1 MNGCWERRSLLTEN
15 NHAIYIPSL
24 DAKDLY
30 IADNAAGSDGYS
42 LRMRNGDI
50 NLRKYINTLDYSLDQ
65 IHLREVYERVY
76 RRMDFSFE
84 RGDKHFTN
92 RVINVTFK
100 YAVAEFNK
108 VSRKNPSFPSS
119 RTLYVK
125 LGYSERDLKLEDN
138 VCVKDGELIA
148 IVVDEPVEHP
158 MSDAVLGKYFV
169 FEDGQ
174 YKLAKNPRTVKT
186 TAQVREYMYANGF
199 VCDGIRYIRWKRSSG
214 SSRVGKCLFID
225 EKLYRRMHKW
235 EMCGLKVSEG
245 DEVDLAALE
254 SYISLPSSSIVD
266 VVDLDPRHI
275 LVIDDHVS
283 IFKDDVVSVEEDD
296 GELVA
301 VERECTIENSI
312 WDGQGLIDPSA
323 MGRYSK
329 KGMILLRNLF
339 FKCCCFN
346 CNLQQFFADHGI
358 TEVSQLNGDTQA
370 TELSDI
376 KLITTP
382 SSIKYLKFSTLEQWR
397 ENVGNMF
404 GVVKYDKPTH
414 FFNGKMVQTHYQLL
428 NTLQMTQEE
437 TSEFLKDTF
446 DYLTLLKHNPAVLRN
461 HIKYPLSD
469 EVDISYIA
477 SKNDIIYKLLGIS
490 AKFTQTKL
498 YYDFRQDLIKSFIK
512 SLRVGHVLVN
522 GNYSTLLGNPIEM
535 LYAAIGQFDGHS
547 MLGVGHIHST
557 RFEYNQQLIASRSP
571 HVSISNVWLP
581 YNIADAE
588 IDCYFNLTPQIVC
601 INSINENVLQRLAGC
616 DFDSD
621 SILLSDNQ
629 HLINAAKKND
639 GKFKVAVCNV
649 AGLKR
654 KRRYTCEE
662 QADLDIK
669 TSNNLIGDIIN
680 LSQELNTQIW
690 DRLNRGASV
699 DDVNAIY
706 LDVCK
711 LSIMSGLEIDKA
723 KKEFTVNN
731 ARELHYLR
739 EKYKVLDDH
748 HRKIKPNFFAAK
760 DKGKGYYD
768 NAGKNYKKHKTTMD
782 FLQTCVNKYQR
793 SRTARQNASSFI
805 PFSSLIK
812 ASRDGTRR
820 QYYKVR
826 RVLSIIEQMESAIRG
841 LYTDQSMT
849 KQERSELVMRE
860 RQACIEYIGSIS
872 FTPADMTY
880 LLTAIESPEHVRIYR
895 RVFDILFGYP
905 NTSFYA
911 ILEDSS
917 DGVYDITPDSYGGI
931 SLYGMRYEAIKKNR
945 YFTQESE

>member
-1 MNGCWERRSLLTEN
+1 M
-15 NHAIYIPSL
+15 

-30 IADNAAGSDGYS
+30 IANNHLNGVGNGYS
-42 LRMRNGDI
+42 LKTRSGEV

-76 RRMDFSFE
+76 RRMDFAFE
-84 RGDKHFTN
+84 RGDKYYTN

-100 YAVAEFNK
+100 YAVAEYNK
-108 VSRKNPSFPSS
+108 VSRKNPDSPSS
-119 RTLYVK
+119 RTLFVK
-125 LGYSERDLKLEDN
+125 LGYSERDLELHDN
-138 VCVKDGELIA
+138 VCVVNGELLA

-158 MSDAVLGKYFV
+158 ISDAILGKYFV

-174 YKLAKNPRTVKT
+174 YKLSKNPRTVKT
-186 TAQVREYMYANGF
+186 TAQVREYLYEHGF
-199 VCDGIRYIRWKRSSG
+199 VCDGVHYIRWKRSSG

-235 EMCGLKVSEG
+235 EMCGLKVEEG

-254 SYISLPSSSIVD
+254 SYISLPSSSIID
-266 VVDLDPRHI
+266 VIDLDPRHI
-275 LVIDDHVS
+275 LVIDDYVS
-283 IFKDDVVSVEEDD
+283 IFKDDVVSVEEEC
-296 GELVA
+296 GALVA
-301 VERECTIENSI
+301 LEKECQIENSI

-323 MGRYSK
+323 MGKYTR

-358 TEVSQLNGDTQA
+358 TDVSQLNGNTQA
-370 TELSDI
+370 TELSEI

-382 SSIKYLKFSTLEQWR
+382 SSIKYLKFSTLDNWR
-397 ENVGNMF
+397 QNVGSMF

-414 FFNGKMVQTHYQLL
+414 FFNGQMVQTHYQLL

-437 TSEFLKDTF
+437 TAAFLKDTF
-446 DYLTLLKHNPAVLRN
+446 DYITLLKRNPAVLRN
-461 HIKYPLSD
+461 HIKYPLSN
-469 EVDISYIA
+469 EVDITYIA
-477 SKNDIIYKLLGIS
+477 SKNDIIYKMLGVNG
-490 AKFTQTKL
+490 KFAQTKW

-512 SLRVGHVLVN
+512 SLRLGHVLVS
-522 GNYSTLLGNPIEM
+522 GNYSTLLGNPMEM
-535 LYAAIGQFDGHS
+535 LYASIGQFDGKS

-557 RFEYNQQLIASRSP
+557 RFAYNQTLIASRSP

-581 YNIADAE
+581 FNVPDE
-588 IDCYFNLTPQIVC
+588 MIDRYFNLTPQILC

-621 SILLSDNQ
+621 SVLLSDNQ

-639 GKFKVAVCNV
+639 GKFKVSVCNV
-649 AGLKR
+649 SGLKR
-654 KRRYTCEE
+654 KRRYTCRE

-690 DRLNRGASV
+690 DRLNCGASLEE
-699 DDVNAIY
+699 VNQIY

-711 LSIMSGLEIDKA
+711 LSIASGLEIDKA
-723 KKEFTVNN
+723 KKEFTINN
-731 ARELHYLR
+731 AKELHVLR
-739 EKYKVLDDH
+739 QKYKLTDDDQ
-748 HRKIKPNFFAAK
+748 RKIKPNFFAAK

-768 NAGKNYKKHKTTMD
+768 NTNKNYKKHKTTMD
-782 FLQTCVNKYQR
+782 YLQTCVNKYQR
-793 SRTARQNASSFI
+793 SRRGKPNELSFL
-805 PFSSLIK
+805 PLSALIK
-812 ASRDGTRR
+812 PSTDGSRR
-820 QYYKVR
+820 QYYRVQ
-826 RVLSIIEQMESAIRG
+826 RVLDIIEQMEAAIRSI
-841 LYTDQSMT
+841 YADQSLS
-849 KQERSELVMRE
+849 KQESCELAQRE
-860 RQACIEYIGSIS
+860 RQACIEYIGNIS

-880 LLTAIESPEHVRIYR
+880 LLTEIEKPQHSRIYR

-911 ILEDSS
+911 IIEESS
-917 DGVYDITPDSYGGI
+917 DGVYDIEPNKFGGI
-931 SLYGMRYEAIKKNR
+931 MLYEMPYETVKKNR
-945 YFTQESE
+945 YFVQKIG